1 MQRLVTKK
9 MGLKIWDLLGSCLP
23 SSGFLLDASF
33 TIIFLAVMC
42 LLAEMLIDRGYFIW
56 LARGL

>member
-9 MGLKIWDLLGSCLP
+9 MGFKIWDLGSCLP

-33 TIIFLAVMC
+33 TITCLAVMC
-42 LLAEMLIDRGYFIW
+42 LLAEILIDRGYFIW